1 MNYREAVL
9 CVVDENLT
17 HHRWKPSAQI
27 VQMQLQIERNKP
39 AIAQSQMPRQA
50 SIHTPKQ
57 ASPSIRS
64 IQQTD

>member
-27 VQMQLQIERNKP
+27 AQMQQQIESDKP
-39 AIAQSQMPRQA
+39 AIALS
-50 SIHTPKQ
+50 
-57 ASPSIRS
+57 
-64 IQQTD
+64 

>member
-27 VQMQLQIERNKP
+27 AKMQQQIESDKQ
-39 AIAQSQMPRQA
+39 AIALSQAPRQA
-50 SIHTPKQ
+50 SIHTPNQ
-57 ASPSIRS
+57 ASSSIRS
-64 IQQTD
+64 SRQTD